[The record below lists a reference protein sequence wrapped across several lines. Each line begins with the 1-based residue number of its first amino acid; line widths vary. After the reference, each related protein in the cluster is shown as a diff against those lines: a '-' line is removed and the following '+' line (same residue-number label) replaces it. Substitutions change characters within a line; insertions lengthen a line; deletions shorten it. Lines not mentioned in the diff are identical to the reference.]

1 MKIRKYPFI
10 LIAVIFMLFTGCTKD
25 DQAVST
31 ALRIRVIDEL
41 GNSIPGVSVKLY
53 NALEDLEHQEK
64 QLGSTQSSDTTG
76 EVTFYDLQLVKYYWR
91 AEKGCKNNI
100 NGVKT
105 TDILELNRTRT
116 VTSTLI
122 ETGTLELKNQ
132 SSGQYQVYVN
142 GSLLLTAD
150 PLYECTYEYVPAG
163 SYSINVSLVGGSTN
177 KTYKGDITC
186 GSKFSVTYP

>member
-1 MKIRKYPFI
+1 MGSAKYTWFAI
-10 LIAVIFMLFTGCTKD
+10 TVIFMIFAGCKKD
-25 DQAVST
+25 DQTIST
-31 ALRIRVIDEL
+31 SLKIRVIDVL

>member
-1 MKIRKYPFI
+1 MGSAKYTWFAI
-10 LIAVIFMLFTGCTKD
+10 TVIFMIFAGCKKD
-25 DQAVST
+25 DQTIPTS
-31 ALRIRVIDEL
+31 LKIRVIDVL

-64 QLGSTQSSDTTG
+64 QLGSTQTSDTTG
-76 EVTFYDLQLVKYYWR
+76 EVIFYDLQLIKYYWR

-122 ETGTLELKNQ
+122 ETGTLEFKNQ
-132 SSGQYQVYVN
+132 SSNQYQVYVN
-142 GSLLLTAD
+142 GSLLITAD

-163 SYSINVSLVGGSTN
+163 SYSINVSQVGGSTN
-177 KTYKGDITC
+177 KTYNGDITC
-186 GSKFSVTYP
+186 GSTFSVTYP

>member
-1 MKIRKYPFI
+1 MKFRKYPFI
-10 LIAVIFMLFTGCTKD
+10 LIAAIFILFTGCTKD

-31 ALRIRVIDEL
+31 ALKIRVIDEL

-64 QLGSTQSSDTTG
+64 QLGSTQTSDTTG
-76 EVTFYDLQLVKYYWR
+76 EVTFYDLQLIKYYWR

-105 TDILELNRTRT
+105 TDILELNRIRT

-122 ETGTLELKNQ
+122 ETGTLVLKNQ
-132 SSGQYQVYVN
+132 SSNQYQVYVN

-163 SYSINVSLVGGSTN
+163 SYSITVSQVGGSTN
-177 KTYKGDITC
+177 KTYNGHITC
-186 GSKFSVTYP
+186 GSTFSVTYP

>member
-1 MKIRKYPFI
+1 MGSAKYSWFAI
-10 LIAVIFMLFTGCTKD
+10 TVIFLIFAGCTKD
-25 DQAVST
+25 DQASST
-31 ALRIRVIDEL
+31 SLKIRVIDDL
-41 GNSIPGVSVKLY
+41 GNSIPKVSVLLFTS
-53 NALEDLEHQEK
+53 LEDMEHQEK
-64 QLGSTQSSDTTG
+64 QIGLTQTSDTTG
-76 EVTFYDLQLVKYYWR
+76 EVTFNDLQPLKYYWL
-91 AEKGCKNNI
+91 AKKGCMNNI
-100 NGVKT
+100 NGVTT
-105 TDILELNRTRT
+105 TDKLVLNQSRT

-163 SYSINVSLVGGSTN
+163 SYTINISLVGGSTN

-186 GSKFSVTYP
+186 GGKFSVTYP